1 VFAYPRENLL
11 TRKKESTESVQEI
24 IGKVVVDGEYRELL
38 FSESD
43 KTMENYELT
52 KEEKSAL
59 KGMDRDM
66 FCSWKA
72 DRRERLA

>member
-1 VFAYPRENLL
+1 M
-11 TRKKESTESVQEI
+11 
-24 IGKVVVDGEYRELL
+24 VDGEYRELL
-38 FSESD
+38 FSEPD